1 VNKRETIRSDKTI
14 RYVIKSKKGNYL
26 TGNNGWAKKL
36 KNAFK
41 FTSYSDA
48 NYTKC
53 KYYKICKIATVK
65 IHWLHTVEEIGE
77 VERKLTLIMHA
88 DAWQKIITN

>member
-1 VNKRETIRSDKTI
+1 MNKIETIRSDKTI

-65 IHWLHTVEEIGE
+65 IHWLHTIEEIGE
-77 VERKLTLIMHA
+77 VE
-88 DAWQKIITN
+88 